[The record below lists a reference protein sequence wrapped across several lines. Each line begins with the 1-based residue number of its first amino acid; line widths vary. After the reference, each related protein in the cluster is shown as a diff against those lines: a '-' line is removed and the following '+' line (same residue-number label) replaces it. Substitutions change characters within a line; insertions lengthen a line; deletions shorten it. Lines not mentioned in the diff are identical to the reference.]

1 MPNEYSPKLRFQQQT
16 ARRERWSQ
24 MVADPVFHDAV
35 LHTQAQMAA
44 AGFGPQEMVGV
55 NNFIVGLMNLSE
67 DIQKTSQIP
76 VKQLQSYEDLP
87 KPKEAK

>member
-1 MPNEYSPKLRFQQQT
+1 MANEYSPKLRFQQST
-16 ARRERWSQ
+16 ARREQWSKI
-24 MVADPVFHDAV
+24 VADPVFHDAL

-67 DIQKTSQIP
+67 DIVKVNP
-76 VKQLQSYEDLP
+76 LPAKQLKSYEANDEN
-87 KPKEAK
+87 KK